1 MPKNQQQQPDHLEE
15 PQSITSESA
24 VRNLVL
30 RRLNQRSYTR
40 KQLEDYLARKSAD
53 PQVVETVLNRFVEV
67 HLIDDA
73 EYAREYV
80 RAKRAIKG
88 AGPSVLRMELKKR
101 GIDEAL
107 ITDAIDGRLG
117 EDVDVART
125 LAEKKRASLGR
136 FDAATQS
143 RRIASFLIRR
153 GYSPQLAFSVTR
165 EVVTADPL
173 AEEPWH
179 S

>member
-1 MPKNQQQQPDHLEE
+1 MPKTQQQPPDESLE
-15 PQSITSESA
+15 PSGPSTESA

-53 PQVVETVLNRFVEV
+53 PDVVASVLDRFIEV
-67 HLIDDA
+67 RLIDDA
-73 EYAREYV
+73 EYAREFV

-88 AGPSVLRMELKKR
+88 TGPSVLRRELKKR
-101 GIDEAL
+101 GIADSLIDE
-107 ITDAIDGRLG
+107 AIDGRAG

-125 LAEKKRASLGR
+125 LAQKKIGALSR

-143 RRIASFLIRR
+143 RRISGFLIRR
-153 GYSPQLAFSVTR
+153 GYSPQIAFAVTR
-165 EVVTADPL
+165 EVVTAAPE
-173 AEEPWH
+173 ATEPWH